1 MRVGNMVSLTRLAL
15 WAAVLLGIPL
25 FLVLQGDAG
34 LLTRLAGGI
43 VLLALVSILLFSGRS
58 PIPKPPTVV
67 VEPEVKMEPKVEID
81 LPEPVLEV
89 EGASQRREGKI
100 KRSRGRSVEPEMP
113 SPTPPPMPMPPAM
126 AADGESAPP
135 TPMPVMPDDDSS
147 VAARYV
153 AESNP
158 QSDFEAEVEEF
169 VGQRRVK
176 RAQIRSRIERKRRMK
191 LAERRAAKARM
202 WSAVEDGENLAELLK
217 QPDHGMTVLDE
228 PESPDPSRPQGVSYV
243 RIDEERI
250 LRLRIPLE
258 VTTRESS
265 RSPKQQEVTAPADAP
280 DDMPPMPP
288 PPGMPP
294 MPPPPGM
301 PPIPPPVKPDEG

>member
-1 MRVGNMVSLTRLAL
+1 MVSLTRLVL
-15 WAAVLLGIPL
+15 WISVFLGSVL
-25 FLVLQGDAG
+25 FLILSGDMSP
-34 LLTRLAGGI
+34 LTQVAGGI
-43 VLLALVSILLFSGRS
+43 VLLALVSLLMFSGRS
-58 PIPKPPTVV
+58 PIPQPPKVV
-67 VEPEVKMEPKVEID
+67 VEPEVKEEPKVEID
-81 LPEPVLEV
+81 LPEPVLEI

-100 KRSRGRSVEPEMP
+100 KRSRGRSAEPEVP
-113 SPTPPPMPMPPAM
+113 LPTPPPMPVAPPV
-126 AADGESAPP
+126 AADGEVVPP
-135 TPMPVMPDDDSS
+135 APMPEMPDDDSS
-147 VAARYV
+147 VAVRYV

-169 VGQRRVK
+169 VDQRRVK
-176 RAQIRSRIERKRRMK
+176 RAQIRSRIEKKRRMK

-202 WSAVEDGENLAELLK
+202 WSAVEDGENIAELLK

-228 PESPDPSRPQGVSYV
+228 PESPDPTRPQGVSYV
-243 RIDEERI
+243 RIDEGRI

-258 VTTRESS
+258 VTPRESS
-265 RSPKQQEVTAPADAP
+265 LSTKQEEVSAPADAP